1 MNPKAYPL
9 SGPDLTVTILDLIQ
23 QASNYKQLKK
33 GANEGECRENAC
45 YSPSI
50 SPSTHCYCCGFVV
63 RLSGVQK
70 LLIAVVGLQISRF
83 EDATTSTSQ
92 PRSCGGR

>member
-33 GANEGECRENAC
+33 GANEGELRGGVLFAVRLPQHSLLTVVAVSSLNFLLCRAAPSLGWFEDD
-45 YSPSI
+45 SSSI
-50 SPSTHCYCCGFVV
+50 S
-63 RLSGVQK
+63 
-70 LLIAVVGLQISRF
+70 
-83 EDATTSTSQ
+83 Q
-92 PRSCGGR
+92 PPSCGGNYY

>member
-1 MNPKAYPL
+1 MADDGVNPKAYPL

-33 GANEGECRENAC
+33 GANEGESGEA

-50 SPSTHCYCCGFVV
+50 PPSTVGGCPYFVP
-63 RLSGVQK
+63 RLC
-70 LLIAVVGLQISRF
+70 
-83 EDATTSTSQ
+83 TSTVASSTS
-92 PRSCGGR
+92 RSLVGRGSLRFVAVTA

>member
-33 GANEGECRENAC
+33 GANEGKREELAWRAC
-45 YSPSI
+45 
-50 SPSTHCYCCGFVV
+50 V
-63 RLSGVQK
+63 RSVIRQKSSNFGVPLLSMK
-70 LLIAVVGLQISRF
+70 LSMK
-83 EDATTSTSQ
+83 
-92 PRSCGGR
+92 RSVFFYVDYEFLLYL